1 MGFRSASVVPI
12 FRTGNGA
19 ASRLGWGTGGLSRMI
34 TGFNTNVRYRGR
46 VFHVQTEDSGRSH
59 PHVISHVYH
68 GGTILA
74 SEKREYAE
82 YLGDEDLPGVVRHLM
97 EEQHKIMLSH
107 LRGGE
112 YDELIA
118 ERIEG
123 GEAPPAAAAT
133 TDDDSERDF
142 GEGLVS
148 EQPLDEMILEY
159 LVDKARDRASVR
171 PSRTP
176 RQRE

>member
-1 MGFRSASVVPI
+1 
-12 FRTGNGA
+12 
-19 ASRLGWGTGGLSRMI
+19 MI

-68 GGTILA
+68 GGIILA
-74 SEKREYAE
+74 SEKREYSE
-82 YLGDEDLPGVVRHLM
+82 HLGEEDLPGVVRRLM
-97 EEQHKIMLSH
+97 EEQHKIMVSRLK
-107 LRGGE
+107 GGE
-112 YDELIA
+112 YDGLIA

-123 GEAPPAAAAT
+123 DEGSAPTAGDTAPGVGASRA
-133 TDDDSERDF
+133 F

-159 LVDKARDRASVR
+159 LVDKARSRAAARPAR
-171 PSRTP
+171 PSRS
-176 RQRE
+176 RE

>member
-1 MGFRSASVVPI
+1 
-12 FRTGNGA
+12 
-19 ASRLGWGTGGLSRMI
+19 MI

-74 SEKREYAE
+74 SEKREYADR
-82 YLGDEDLPGVVRHLM
+82 LGDEDLPGVVRRLM
-97 EEQHKIMLSH
+97 EEQHKIMVSRLA
-107 LRGGE
+107 GGD
-112 YDELIA
+112 YDATIV

-123 GEAPPAAAAT
+123 STPPAVSADTEPA
-133 TDDDSERDF
+133 SEVAEPAESRDF

-159 LVDKARDRASVR
+159 LVDKARSRAVAR
-171 PSRTP
+171 PTRPT

>member
-1 MGFRSASVVPI
+1 
-12 FRTGNGA
+12 
-19 ASRLGWGTGGLSRMI
+19 MI

-46 VFHVQTEDSGRSH
+46 VFHVQTEDSGHSR

-82 YLGDEDLPGVVRHLM
+82 HLGDEDLPGVVRRLM
-97 EEQHKIMLSH
+97 EDQHKVMVSRLK
-107 LRGGE
+107 GGD
-112 YDELIA
+112 YDALIT
-118 ERIEG
+118 ERIAGAEAPSAG
-123 GEAPPAAAAT
+123 APPADAAGEAST
-133 TDDDSERDF
+133 PRAF

-159 LVDKARDRASVR
+159 LVDKARDRGAVR
-171 PSRTP
+171 PARPARSR
-176 RQRE
+176 E